1 MIRLLPLLFALPA
14 MASTPGL
21 AALAA
26 QVDAQGSA
34 GLAAAYAACL
44 AGQGDVERTAALFTA
59 KGWERIDDDEI
70 GMVELHAD
78 AAPYVVTV
86 WIDAPRC
93 DVTSSTLG
101 TDAAQAALQAV
112 VAQAG
117 LPATPADPQAGCPAV
132 TLGHAHLTIAASP
145 QGGPCPAAASSA
157 ATILFEAS

>member
-1 MIRLLPLLFALPA
+1 MPL
-14 MASTPGL
+14 
-21 AALAA
+21 
-26 QVDAQGSA
+26 
-34 GLAAAYAACL
+34 AC
-44 AGQGDVERTAALFTA
+44 GQGDVERTAALFTA

-93 DVTSSTLG
+93 DVTSTILG

-117 LPATPADPQAGCPAV
+117 FRSNPPTPQDGCPAV
-132 TLGHAHLTIAASP
+132 LLGPRATHNRAATP
-145 QGGPCPAAASSA
+145 QGGPCPAAATSA